1 MPVFAAPPGIP
12 GSPDRCSMQCPP
24 RSGRTDRVN
33 EWALGAAASSSPSS
47 ESRYRVASAATSQQ
61 RPDSVAT
68 PGHPYGVRQ
77 PRSVC
82 AVAEATA
89 FGPADTLNSVPG
101 PHRVV
106 AALCALTLMTSACT
120 VSPPPAPQ
128 STDTSKITTPPPPKA
143 TQIIMAIDSIG
154 PGFNSHLLSDQSPVN
169 AAISSLVLPSSFRPV
184 PDPASPT
191 GSRWE
196 LDTTLLESAVVTN
209 ENPFTVTY
217 KIRPEAQ
224 WTDNAPIGA
233 DDFSYLWRQMVSHPG
248 VVDPAGYDLIT
259 GVQSV
264 EGGKTAVVTFS
275 QPYPAWRELFNDI
288 LPAHIVKDVP
298 GGFAAGLA
306 RALPVTGGQFRV
318 ENIDPQR
325 DEILLARNDRYWS
338 APAKPDQVLF
348 RRGGATAALADSIR
362 NGDTQ
367 VAQVHGGAAAFAQLS
382 AIPDVRTA
390 RIVTP
395 RVMQLTLR
403 AQQAA
408 LADSQVRKA
417 ILGLVDVDL
426 LASVGAGDDNT
437 VTLAQ
442 AQVRSPSDPGYV
454 PTAPPALTKEAALTL
469 LANAGYQ
476 VEPVETTPPATPG
489 TPAPENN
496 RGRVTKDGVPLT
508 LVLGVAANDPTAVAV
523 ANTAA
528 DQLRNVGIAA
538 SVAALDPVALYGDAL
553 INNKVDAVVGWHQA
567 GGDLAT
573 ALASRYGCPALEATA
588 VSTATPGPTSS
599 PSPSPTSN
607 APVPPPPTTTATPT
621 TPSPAPESG
630 QLVQAPSNITG
641 ICDRSIQPKI
651 DAALDGTEDIG
662 EVINAVESRLWNMS
676 TVLPILQDT
685 TIVAAGPSVQNVCL
699 SGAVP
704 VGIVGDA
711 GMWVKAAQ

>member
-1 MPVFAAPPGIP
+1 VPTP
-12 GSPDRCSMQCPP
+12 
-24 RSGRTDRVN
+24 
-33 EWALGAAASSSPSS
+33 
-47 ESRYRVASAATSQQ
+47 YRRA
-61 RPDSVAT
+61 R
-68 PGHPYGVRQ
+68 
-77 PRSVC
+77 
-82 AVAEATA
+82 
-89 FGPADTLNSVPG
+89 
-101 PHRVV
+101 
-106 AALCALTLMTSACT
+106 LTLVALISAPALAFTACT

-128 STDTSKITTPPPPKA
+128 STDTTETTTPPPPRP

-154 PGFNSHLLSDQSPVN
+154 PGFNPHLLSDQSPVN

-184 PDPASPT
+184 PDPKSPT

-196 LDTTLLESAVVTN
+196 LDTTLLVSAEVTN
-209 ENPFTVTY
+209 DNPFTITY

-233 DDFSYLWRQMVSHPG
+233 DDFWYLWRQMVSQPG

-264 EGGKTAVVTFS
+264 EGGKVAVVTFS

-298 GGFAAGLA
+298 GGFAAGLV
-306 RALPVTGGQFRV
+306 RTLPVTGGQFRV
-318 ENIDPQR
+318 ETIDPQR

-338 APAKPDQVLF
+338 APAKPDQVLL

-403 AQQAA
+403 AQQPA

-417 ILGLVDVDL
+417 ILGLLDVDL

-454 PTAPPALTKEAALTL
+454 PTAPAAMTKGAALGL
-469 LANAGYQ
+469 LADSGYQ
-476 VEPVETTPPATPG
+476 VQPVESSPPTSPG
-489 TPAPENN
+489 NPAPENN
-496 RGRVTKDGVPLT
+496 RGRITKDGVPLS
-508 LVLGVAANDPTAVAV
+508 LVLGVAANDPTSVAV

-528 DQLRNVGIAA
+528 DQLRNVGITA
-538 SVAALDPVALYGDAL
+538 SVLALDPPVLYGDAL
-553 INNKVDAVVGWHQA
+553 TNNRVDAVVGWHQA

-588 VSTATPGPTSS
+588 VSTAAPGTPP
-599 PSPSPTSN
+599 PSPSPTDRRPS
-607 APVPPPPTTTATPT
+607 PPRPTTTPTPT
-621 TPSPAPESG
+621 TPNPAPESDE
-630 QLVQAPSNITG
+630 LVQAPSNITG

-651 DAALDGTEDIG
+651 DAALDGREDIAD
-662 EVINAVESRLWNMS
+662 VITAVEPRLWNMA

-685 TIVAAGPSVQNVCL
+685 TIVAAGPSVQNVSL

-711 GMWVKAAQ
+711 GMWVKAPQ

>member
-1 MPVFAAPPGIP
+1 M
-12 GSPDRCSMQCPP
+12 
-24 RSGRTDRVN
+24 
-33 EWALGAAASSSPSS
+33 
-47 ESRYRVASAATSQQ
+47 
-61 RPDSVAT
+61 
-68 PGHPYGVRQ
+68 
-77 PRSVC
+77 
-82 AVAEATA
+82 
-89 FGPADTLNSVPG
+89 
-101 PHRVV
+101 
-106 AALCALTLMTSACT
+106 
-120 VSPPPAPQ
+120 
-128 STDTSKITTPPPPKA
+128 KA

-154 PGFNSHLLSDQSPVN
+154 PGFNPHLLSDQSPVN

-184 PDPASPT
+184 PDPNSPT

-196 LDTTLLESAVVTN
+196 LDTTLLESAEVTN
-209 ENPFTVTY
+209 QNPFTVTY
-217 KIRPEAQ
+217 KIRPEAS
-224 WTDNAPIGA
+224 WTDNAPIAA
-233 DDFSYLWRQMVSHPG
+233 DDYWYMWRQMVSQPG

-275 QPYPAWRELFNDI
+275 QPYPAWRELFNNI

-318 ENIDPQR
+318 ESIDPQR

-348 RRGGATAALADSIR
+348 RRGGSSAALADSIR

-403 AQQAA
+403 AQQPA
-408 LADSQVRKA
+408 LTDSQVRKA
-417 ILGLVDVDL
+417 ILGLLDVDL

-454 PTAPPALTKEAALTL
+454 PTAPPAITKEAALAL

-476 VEPVETTPPATPG
+476 VEPVETPPPLTPG

-538 SVAALDPVALYGDAL
+538 SVSALDPVALYGDAL
-553 INNKVDAVVGWHQA
+553 INNRVDAVVGWHQA

-573 ALASRYGCPALEATA
+573 SLASRYGCPALEATA
-588 VSTATPGPTSS
+588 VSTTTPGTASS
-599 PSPSPTSN
+599 TPSSTTNSPTPTGNS
-607 APVPPPPTTTATPT
+607 PVPPRPTTPTATTATQT
-621 TPSPAPESG
+621 TPSPAPEAG

-662 EVINAVESRLWNMS
+662 EVINAVEPRLWNMS

-685 TIVAAGPSVQNVCL
+685 TIVAAGPSVQNVSL

-711 GMWVKAAQ
+711 GMWVKPRQ

>member
-1 MPVFAAPPGIP
+1 MTLI
-12 GSPDRCSMQCPP
+12 
-24 RSGRTDRVN
+24 SG
-33 EWALGAAASSSPSS
+33 
-47 ESRYRVASAATSQQ
+47 
-61 RPDSVAT
+61 
-68 PGHPYGVRQ
+68 
-77 PRSVC
+77 
-82 AVAEATA
+82 
-89 FGPADTLNSVPG
+89 
-101 PHRVV
+101 
-106 AALCALTLMTSACT
+106 CT

-128 STDTSKITTPPPPKA
+128 STDTAETTAPPPPKA
-143 TQIIMAIDSIG
+143 TQIIMAIDWIG
-154 PGFNSHLLSDQSPVN
+154 PGFNPHLLADQSPVN

-184 PDPASPT
+184 PDPKTAT

-196 LDTTLLESAVVTN
+196 LDTTLLESAEVTS

-217 KIRPEAQ
+217 KIRPEAS

-233 DDFSYLWRQMVSHPG
+233 DDFWYLWQQMVSQPG

-264 EGGKTAVVTFS
+264 EGGKVAVVTFA
-275 QPYPAWRELFNDI
+275 QPYPAWRELFNNI

-306 RALPVTGGQFRV
+306 RTLPVTGGQFRV

-325 DEILLARNDRYWS
+325 DEILLARNDRFWS
-338 APAKPDQVLF
+338 APAKPDLVLL
-348 RRGGATAALADSIR
+348 RRGGDAAALADSIR

-367 VAQVHGGAAAFAQLS
+367 VAQVHGGAATFAQLS

-395 RVMQLTLR
+395 RVMHMSLR
-403 AQQAA
+403 AQQPA

-417 ILGLVDVDL
+417 IFGLLDVDL
-426 LASVGAGDDNT
+426 LAAVGAGDDNT

-454 PTAPPALTKEAALTL
+454 PTAPPAISKEDALGL
-469 LANAGYQ
+469 LIDAGYE
-476 VEPVETTPPATPG
+476 VEPVETPLPPTPG
-489 TPAPENN
+489 TPAPDND
-496 RGRVTKDGVPLT
+496 RGRVIKDGVPLS
-508 LVLGVAANDPTAVAV
+508 LVIGAAANDPTSLAV

-538 SVAALDPVALYGDAL
+538 SISALDPVALYGDAL
-553 INNKVDAVVGWHQA
+553 TNNRVDAVVGWHQA

-573 ALASRYGCPALEATA
+573 ALASRYGCPALEATPVSTTAPGTSAPQTTTSTTATTTTA
-588 VSTATPGPTSS
+588 VSPT
-599 PSPSPTSN
+599 
-607 APVPPPPTTTATPT
+607 PTTTATST
-621 TPSPAPESG
+621 TPSPAPQSDE
-630 QLVQAPSNITG
+630 LVQAPSNITG

-651 DAALDGTEDIG
+651 DAALDGTETIDA
-662 EVINAVESRLWNMS
+662 VITAVEPRLWNLA

-685 TIVAAGPSVQNVCL
+685 TIVAAGPSVQNVSL

-704 VGIVGDA
+704 IGIVGDA
-711 GMWVKAAQ
+711 GRWVKTRQ